1 MRHYTVGG
9 EVGRGEG
16 GMAGARTH
24 SAEGFI
30 DVFLEATAQQWR
42 VWWDVLAVPVLWKKT
57 TAMNN
62 YYKWGL

>member
-1 MRHYTVGG
+1 
-9 EVGRGEG
+9 
-16 GMAGARTH
+16 MAGARTH